1 MFKKFLRYTVEEM
14 LEDRD
19 FPVWLKHLSE
29 NQELSRLVDD
39 NPKFAYKVRQ
49 AKEIIMILNVK
60 EEPVFKDEIYA
71 MLAKISE
78 VDVDHQSQLRT
89 RRIRGY
95 FKYAAAVVF
104 VLMLSALGY
113 WELNKETVFQWAS
126 NEAPTAIKQSRLIL
140 STGEEIDLKK
150 DESVIKVSAQ
160 QNSIRINNDSIV
172 ALSAV
177 GAKRS
182 EIAMNQVV
190 VPFGKKSLVELSDGT
205 KVWLNAGSKMAF
217 PARFSG
223 SKREVFLEGEACF
236 DVTHDKSNPFFVNTR
251 EVIIRV
257 LGTKFNVSDY
267 EADKEI
273 TTVLLEGSVSLR
285 ENKGIN
291 FFGEEV
297 ILKRYQRALFSKA
310 GLSTKVYDEAN
321 PEIFTAWTEGWF
333 TFYKEPLGNI
343 LKKVERY
350 YNVQVVGTNL
360 FQSDDLISGKLDLK
374 DSIEDVMKVLADV
387 AKVTYRIDHQKI
399 FIVINNEMPMRN

>member
-19 FPVWLKHLSE
+19 FPVWLKHLSD

-39 NPKFAYKVRQ
+39 NPQFAYKVRQ

-177 GAKRS
+177 GAKRF

-297 ILKRYQRALFSKA
+297 ILKRHQRALFSKA
-310 GLSTKVYDEAN
+310 GLSTKVYEEAN

>member
-1 MFKKFLRYTVEEM
+1 VFKKFLRYTVEEM

-19 FPVWLKHLSE
+19 FPVWLKHLSD

-39 NPKFAYKVRQ
+39 NPQFAYKVRQ

-177 GAKRS
+177 GAKRF

-297 ILKRYQRALFSKA
+297 ILKRHQRALFSKA
-310 GLSTKVYDEAN
+310 GLSTKVYEEAN

>member
-1 MFKKFLRYTVEEM
+1 VFKKFLGYTVEEM

-29 NQELSRLVDD
+29 NHELSRLVDD
-39 NPKFAYKVRQ
+39 NPQFAYKVRQ

-60 EEPVFKDEIYA
+60 EEPVFKNEIYA
-71 MLAKISE
+71 MWAKISE
-78 VDVDHQSQLRT
+78 VDFDHQSQLRT

-113 WELNKETVFQWAS
+113 WELNKEPVFQWAS
-126 NEAPTAIKQSRLIL
+126 NEAPATNKQSRLIL

-150 DESVIKVSAQ
+150 DDSVIKVSAQ

-190 VPFGKKSLVELSDGT
+190 VPFGKKSFVELSDGT

-291 FFGEEV
+291 LFGEEV
-297 ILKRYQRALFSKA
+297 IMNRNQRALFSKA
-310 GLSTKVYDEAN
+310 GLSTKVYEEAN